1 MEGVQVSRRPIDLTV
16 RESMPFSE
24 SLAAR
29 TRDAL
34 ARERNITEKKM
45 FGGLCF
51 MLNGKLFVG
60 GFQDS
65 LLVRLG
71 QEGARAALSKLHV
84 GKMEMA
90 GRPMKGW
97 VIVEPDGIDSDK
109 HLNEWVQKAIE
120 FVVTLT

>member
-1 MEGVQVSRRPIDLTV
+1 
-16 RESMPFSE
+16 MPFSE

-29 TRDAL
+29 TRDTL

-51 MLNGKLFVG
+51 LLNGKLLVG
-60 GFQDS
+60 VFEDS

-71 QEGARAALSKLHV
+71 PVGAKKALVKSHV
-84 GKMEMA
+84 REMDFS

-97 VIVEPDGIDSDK
+97 VIVEPDGIDSDVQ
-109 HLNEWVQKAIE
+109 LREWVKRASE
-120 FVVTLT
+120 FVLTLA